1 MRVSNRRLWGDSPPP
16 EPCPPREGPLPY
28 PLGTLTIL
36 ASLANSLLL
45 NSLPYQQGSPGM
57 AKHAPSRPPSF
68 GNRVLLTGRLEFRVP
83 GVRIR
88 RGGPGAPVRLS

>member
-45 NSLPYQQGSPGM
+45 NSLPYQQGSP
-57 AKHAPSRPPSF
+57 AWPSTPRAGCPHSATEYSLLDASNSGFLGSGSVAVVRGRPY
-68 GNRVLLTGRLEFRVP
+68 G
-83 GVRIR
+83 
-88 RGGPGAPVRLS
+88 